1 MGIPVMSKENQSL
14 EIGGFNFK
22 KAKQALDSLP
32 LELRMK
38 AMGSLLKHTFTIV
51 GKDEDIMKPWIRLA
65 IYHFLMVSG
74 FFYAVMSN
82 WYDLPWAPLAA
93 FFSFLLFMYKHF
105 YNNRQELRMSWTVYE
120 TIIGNDP
127 SYKGAVKH
135 WKQLKSQTRKLA
147 WLDIVMASM
156 RKFKNQA
163 GFIGAIINMIVAG
176 LQEVW
181 DLANHYLLPSV
192 AIDQLDITP
201 GIKKM
206 KKLKDEV
213 PETLM
218 GVFGLDILGS
228 IVMRTVMPVYIV
240 LIILSGVVG
249 YYGTDYF
256 PTTTLFDE
264 GNIAFTWVP
273 LVLAIY
279 LGKLFSNLFER
290 TVTGIKVIYFTIFYT
305 KITHPDRI
313 TPELQDELLDYLK
326 LDGVDEVDNLDEQG
340 VVTDAA
346 EPAIEPAGA

>member
-1 MGIPVMSKENQSL
+1 MNDQLQKQMGIN
-14 EIGGFNFK
+14 GFDFQ
-22 KAKQALDSLP
+22 KAKQALDSLSFEKR
-32 LELRMK
+32 LK

-51 GKDEDIMKPWIRLA
+51 GKDEDILKPWIRMA
-65 IYHFLMVSG
+65 IYHTVMVSC

-82 WYDLPWAPLAA
+82 WYDLPWAPLAG
-93 FFSFLLFMYKHF
+93 FLTFILFLYKHF

-120 TIIGNDP
+120 TVIGNDP
-127 SYKGAVKH
+127 SYKGSVQH

-156 RKFKNQA
+156 RKFKNQT
-163 GFIGAIINMIVAG
+163 GFIGAIINMIVSG

-228 IVMRTVMPVYIV
+228 IVKRTVIPVYIV
-240 LIILSGVVG
+240 LIIVSGLIG
-249 YYGTDYF
+249 YFGTDYF

-264 GNIAFTWVP
+264 GNIPFTWVP
-273 LVLAIY
+273 LVFSIY
-279 LGKLFSNLFER
+279 VGKLFSNLFER

-313 TPELQDELLDYLK
+313 APELQDELLGYLK

-340 VVTDAA
+340 AVEEAG

>member
-1 MGIPVMSKENQSL
+1 MSTQEQA
-14 EIGGFNFK
+14 FNLQDFSFQ
-22 KAKQALDSLP
+22 KAKQAFDTLSFQD
-32 LELRMK
+32 RMK

-51 GKDEDIMKPWIRLA
+51 GKDEDIMQPWYRMA
-65 IYHFLMVSG
+65 IYHFLMVSS

-93 FFSFLLFMYKHF
+93 FISFLLFLYKHF

-120 TIIGNDP
+120 TVIGNDP
-127 SYKGAVKH
+127 DYKGAKKH

-163 GFIGAIINMIVAG
+163 GFVGAIINMIVAG

-206 KKLKDEV
+206 KKLKDQV

-228 IVMRTVMPVYIV
+228 IVMRTVIPVYIV
-240 LIILSGVVG
+240 LIVASGLLG
-249 YYGTDYF
+249 YFGTGYF
-256 PTTTLFDE
+256 PTTTLFDD

-273 LVLAIY
+273 LVFSIY

-290 TVTGIKVIYFTIFYT
+290 TVVGVKVIYFTIFYT
-305 KITHPDRI
+305 KITHPERI
-313 TPELQDELLDYLK
+313 APDLQEELLDYLK
-326 LDGVDEVDNLDEQG
+326 LKGVDEVDDLDEQG
-340 VVTDAA
+340 AVA
-346 EPAIEPAGA
+346 EESELDPAVKPATP